1 MLPAFFFALFFLK
14 LATMSVALGK
24 LEAIIGHKFK
34 NLKLLERA
42 VTHRSW
48 AYENLSG
55 EPDENVR
62 EAENESMEFIGDSVI
77 GLVIAEQLFLRNPQ
91 LSEGDLTLMKHN
103 LVSGSALASLSEAI
117 GIGEF
122 LRLGGSEVKSGR
134 RKQSLLTNAFEA
146 VVGAVFL
153 DSGYV
158 AARVVVTR
166 LMEERLQSVTP
177 EASVDFKSR
186 LQTELQAQKQKTAS
200 YQLLKTEGPPHA
212 RVFFVEV
219 TWEDGKARGQGNS
232 IKAAEMMAAA
242 EALARLEH
250 KEEPTAKRAKRK

>member
-1 MLPAFFFALFFLK
+1 MR
-14 LATMSVALGK
+14 VALGN

-48 AYENLSG
+48 AYENMPG
-55 EPDENVR
+55 ETEENVR
-62 EAENESMEFIGDSVI
+62 CAENESMEFIGDSVL
-77 GLVIAEQLFLRNPQ
+77 GLVIAEQLFIRNPT

-103 LVSGSALASLSEAI
+103 LVSGSALATLSDSI
-117 GIGEF
+117 GLGEF

-146 VVGAVFL
+146 VIGAVFL

-158 AARVVVTR
+158 AARVVITR

-177 EASVDFKSR
+177 EASMDFKSR
-186 LQTELQAQKQKTAS
+186 LQTELQAQKQKTAAYS
-200 YQLLKTEGPPHA
+200 LLKSEGPPHA
-212 RVFFVEV
+212 RTFFVEV
-219 TWEDGKARGQGNS
+219 IWENGKARGHGNS

-242 EALARLEH
+242 EALIAIGQ
-250 KEEPTAKRAKRK
+250 KDKPSPKRIRKK